1 VANELDVPFDAIQA
15 GLWDFAGIGRRL
27 EQIGEVNNIVFMD
40 DYGHH
45 PEEIRVTLLAL
56 KEAWPDRR
64 LVVLFQPHRYSR
76 TVQLGEAFHTA
87 FYDSDVLFLAPI
99 YAAGEEPI
107 EGVSSETIGEGVRA
121 HGHKFCEE
129 VSDLIDGARRIS
141 LEIKSGD
148 LVLTLGAGDVWKVGK
163 SLLDME
169 QKKSG
174 RTEKAG

>member
-1 VANELDVPFDAIQA
+1 
-15 GLWDFAGIGRRL
+15 
-27 EQIGEVNNIVFMD
+27 MD

-99 YAAGEEPI
+99 YAAGEDPI
-107 EGVSSETIGEGVRA
+107 AGVSSKKIGEGIRA
-121 HGHKFCEE
+121 HGHKFCED
-129 VSDLIDGARRIS
+129 VNCLTDGARRIS